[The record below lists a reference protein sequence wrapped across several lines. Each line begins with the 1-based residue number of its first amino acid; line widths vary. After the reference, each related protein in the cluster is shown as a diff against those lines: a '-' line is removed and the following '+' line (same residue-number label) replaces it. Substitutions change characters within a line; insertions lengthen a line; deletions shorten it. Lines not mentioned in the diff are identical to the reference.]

1 MSHPISQRRRIDLS
15 NKKLDNSG
23 RQLPYPKFVE
33 VITRERTDLQRS
45 HARWAGMS
53 LAEFVVGRHLKLEK
67 LSPVKI
73 EKMRK
78 RYQVAPQFVKEMLA
92 AAKATVQLEKVWQFS
107 GSH

>member
-1 MSHPISQRRRIDLS
+1 MKSISQRRRIDLS

-23 RQLPYPKFVE
+23 RQLPYPKFIE

-45 HARWAGMS
+45 HAQWAGMS
-53 LAEFVVGRHLKLEK
+53 LAEFVVGRHIKLEK

-92 AAKATVQLEKVWQFS
+92 TAKATVRLEQAWQFS